1 MKKAKKK
8 SKSTGS
14 GGGAKEFLILHG
26 EKFGVG
32 VVAVVA
38 LWFVLQGLSFLGP
51 QVNWQP
57 SELVETANT
66 IRTSINA
73 STRTIEDEM
82 DVDIDDLLVHAATAE
97 QIREPISAAPYRFV
111 VPWNF
116 APASGQPSTSASS
129 F

>member
-8 SKSTGS
+8 SKSTGG

-57 SELVETANT
+57 SELVENANA

-73 STRTIEDEM
+73 STRTVEDEVNIEEL
-82 DVDIDDLLVHAATAE
+82 VDHAATAE

>member
-1 MKKAKKK
+1 MKKTKK
-8 SKSTGS
+8 KSTGS
-14 GGGAKEFLILHG
+14 GGGAKEFLILHC
-26 EKFGVG
+26 EKIGVG

-38 LWFVLQGLSFLGP
+38 LYFAIMGLGYMGTQ

-57 SELVETANT
+57 SELVENANA

-73 STRTIEDEM
+73 STRTVTDEVNI
-82 DVDIDDLLVHAATAE
+82 DELVDHAATAE

-116 APASGQPSTSASS
+116 APASSQPSTSASS